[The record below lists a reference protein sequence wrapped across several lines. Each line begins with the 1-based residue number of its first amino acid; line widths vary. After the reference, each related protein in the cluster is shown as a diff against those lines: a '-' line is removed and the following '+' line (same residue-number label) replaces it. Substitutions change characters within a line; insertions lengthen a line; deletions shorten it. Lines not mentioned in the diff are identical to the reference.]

1 MRAVRWRIRDDGNST
16 FCRHY
21 HGEFIVFVEDH
32 DGDMVVWELWYQRDY
47 KARSRAFDRDP
58 EGERGDW
65 QRFSP
70 IAHGEVSCGY
80 DELEIGKAVAIEALD
95 AYIRERRRFDEEQA
109 AAAKSREVR
118 A

>member
-32 DGDMVVWELWYQRDY
+32 DGDMVVWEVWYRRDY
-47 KARSRAFDRDP
+47 EARNRAWERDP
-58 EGERGDW
+58 DGARGAGRHFHP
-65 QRFSP
+65 Q
-70 IAHGEVSCGY
+70 AHGEVSCGW
-80 DELEIGKAVAIEALD
+80 DELEIGKAIAIEALD
-95 AYIRERRRFDEEQA
+95 AIIREKRRSDAERA
-109 AAAKSREVR
+109 AATNRRES